1 MEIHHYKTEITFLR
15 KHIRP
20 VKEIISH
27 IHMTESDLVNK
38 KTKVYIDDLND
49 LITQATEA
57 IEIYYTMVSDMLN
70 ICHTNI
76 SNKVNDVM
84 KVLTIYAA
92 IFIPLTLI
100 TGIYGTNFDYIPELH
115 YRYSY
120 YIMLGCMGLIALGM
134 IFYFRRKKWL

>member
-1 MEIHHYKTEITFLR
+1 
-15 KHIRP
+15 
-20 VKEIISH
+20 
-27 IHMTESDLVNK
+27 MTESDLVNK